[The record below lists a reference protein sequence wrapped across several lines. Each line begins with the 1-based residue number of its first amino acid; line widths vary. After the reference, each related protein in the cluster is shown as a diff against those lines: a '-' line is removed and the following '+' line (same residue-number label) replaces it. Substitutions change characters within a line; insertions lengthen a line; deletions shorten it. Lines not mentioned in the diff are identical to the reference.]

1 MSAALTWTRIPRFED
16 TDVFIAGSGSGAVA
30 AALAARKEGR
40 RVLVAADLTYFGEEC
55 AGALRVWPER
65 ESDHPLFR
73 ALFPARREGPST
85 PLRLKL
91 ALDEALLKAG
101 ARFLFG
107 VRPVGLLRAA
117 TGALRGVVLA
127 HRTSLYAVACAAA
140 VDATRHGLLA
150 RLAGVALEDR
160 RPPRTSLDWIVLA
173 PDAPEPDRPGDFA
186 CVEAG
191 RPFAR
196 VAGPKG
202 DLDALAWRLTFPR
215 PADAGDTLAARAALE
230 HRLRARALI
239 PRMSYGAEIIPDD
252 TIECL
257 RDHPADDPRRLP
269 ESGFAVRPGLYVMNG
284 LLPLSPSGAAALEE
298 PAVQIELGERIGRL
312 AAARSARRVRALT
325 LDTGAES
332 RWRTAVKG
340 DYRFAASF
348 IRENENDDAGVP
360 LDWAAALPIGVCD
373 VAVAGGGTGGAPA
386 GIAAARAGARVVVL
400 ESRHGL
406 GGVGT
411 LGFISRYYFGNRVG
425 FTKEIDTALESL
437 APGSANEWNPDLKNH
452 WYQRAL
458 LDAGGSAWFGS
469 FAFGVQMEGTRV
481 VGLLVSTPFGS
492 GLLRAG
498 AVVDASGNSD
508 IAAAAGA
515 PVRTVDERHVAVQ
528 GAGLSPRHAG
538 QRYSN
543 SDHSF
548 TDDTDPVGVTYAFAN
563 ARRKFPD
570 YFDVSPLVN
579 SRERRQI
586 FGEYELS
593 PLDFLAGRTFPDTI
607 TTAYSNFDSHG
618 FTIHPAFLVM
628 PPDKTPLYAHVP
640 FRCLL
645 PCGVE
650 GLLVTGLGL
659 SAHRDAL
666 PVVRMQADVQNHGYA
681 AGLAAAE
688 SSLKQIPLR
697 ALDIRALQRR
707 LVAAGVLAPD
717 TLTQEDS
724 FPLPAETIQAAA
736 LDGPTDLHRTAI
748 IFAHPDVSAPIL
760 ARVMAEDS
768 DPARRENAALVLGL
782 MHRAEAAVPLAEI
795 VRSSPWDTGWN
806 FRGMGQFGFS
816 MSRMDA
822 LLVALGRA
830 AAADGVAPEA
840 RGAAIGAIREKAEG
854 LDDAPAF
861 SHCRAV
867 SVAAG
872 ALGAPELAEPL
883 ARVLRQPGMSG
894 HAQLDMAAVVK
905 SANREMNETEAR
917 NNGLRELYLAR
928 GLYWCGDFEALGLET
943 LKTYARDLRGPFA
956 RHARSVL
963 DDPHPDRTRVEAL

>member
-1 MSAALTWTRIPRFED
+1 MRKANVWAEIPRLED
-16 TDVFIAGSGSGAVA
+16 TDVFIAGAGTGVVA
-30 AALAARKEGR
+30 AALAARREGR
-40 RVLVAADLTYFGEEC
+40 RVLVASDLTYFGEEC

-73 ALFPARREGPST
+73 ALFPARREGPPT
-85 PLRLKL
+85 PLRLKSV
-91 ALDEALLKAG
+91 LDEALLDAG
-101 ARFLFG
+101 VRFLFG
-107 VRPVGLLRAA
+107 VRPVALLRAA

-127 HRTSLYAVACAAA
+127 HRTALYAVVCTTA

-150 RLAGVALEDR
+150 RLAGVPLEGR
-160 RPPRTSLDWIVLA
+160 RSAPATLDWILLA
-173 PDAPEPDRPGDFA
+173 ADAPVPERPGDFT
-186 CVEAG
+186 CIEAG
-191 RPFAR
+191 APFAR

-202 DLDALAWRLTFPR
+202 DLNARAWRLSFPR
-215 PADAGDTLAARAALE
+215 PADAGDRLAARAALE
-230 HRLRARALI
+230 HRLRARVVE
-239 PRMSYGAEIIPDD
+239 PRMYYGADIIPDA
-252 TIECL
+252 TVACL
-257 RDHPADDPRRLP
+257 GEPCADDPRRLP
-269 ESGFAVRPGLYVMNG
+269 ESVFAVRPGLYVMNG
-284 LLPLSPSGAAALEE
+284 LLPLSPAGAAALDET
-298 PAVQIELGERIGRL
+298 AVQVELGERLGGL
-312 AAARSARRVRALT
+312 AAAARPGRPLRAPR

-340 DYRFAASF
+340 DFRFAPSF
-348 IRENENDDAGVP
+348 IREGDIGTGVP
-360 LDWAAALPIGVCD
+360 LDWATAPPIGEYD

-386 GIAAARAGARVVVL
+386 GIAAARAGARTVVL
-400 ESRHGL
+400 ESRYGL

-411 LGFISRYYFGNRVG
+411 LGFIASYWFGNRVG
-425 FTKEIDTALESL
+425 FTKEIDDALERD
-437 APGSANEWNPDLKNH
+437 APGSAKEWNPDHKSA

-458 LDAGGSAWFGS
+458 LDAGGEAWFGS
-469 FAFGVQMEGTRV
+469 FAFGVQMEEGRV
-481 VGLLVSTPFGS
+481 AGLLVSTPFGS

-528 GAGLSPRHAG
+528 GAGLSPRHVG

-548 TDDTDPVGVTYAFAN
+548 IDDSDPVGVTHAFAN

-570 YFDVSPLVN
+570 YFDVSALVN

-586 FGEYELS
+586 IGEYELS

-607 TTAYSNFDSHG
+607 ATAYSTFDSHG
-618 FTIHPAFLVM
+618 FTVHPAFLVL
-628 PPDKTPLYAHVP
+628 PPDHSALYAHVP

-645 PCGVE
+645 PRGVE

-681 AGLAAAE
+681 AGLAVAE
-688 SSLKQIPLR
+688 SALQKVPLR

-707 LVAAGVLAPD
+707 WVEAGILAPD
-717 TLTQEDS
+717 VPSHNDS
-724 FPLPAETIQAAA
+724 FPLPAEAIRAAA
-736 LDGPTDLHRTAI
+736 LEGPTNFYRTAV
-748 IFAHPDVSAPIL
+748 IFAHPEASAPIL
-760 ARVMAEDS
+760 AQVMAHDT

-782 MHRAEAAVPLAEI
+782 LHRPDAAGALAEI
-795 VRSSPWDTGWN
+795 VRSRPWDEGWN
-806 FRGMGQFGFS
+806 YRGMGQFGYS

-830 AAADGVAPEA
+830 AAAEGTTAERRA
-840 RGAAIGAIREKAEG
+840 AAIAAVREKIETLG
-854 LDDAPAF
+854 DSPAF

-867 SVAAG
+867 AIAAG
-872 ALGAPELAEPL
+872 ALNAQELAEPL
-883 ARVLRQPGMSG
+883 ARVLRRPGLSG
-894 HAQLDMAAVVK
+894 HAQLDIAAVVR
-905 SANREMNETEAR
+905 SANREMNETQAR

-928 GLYWCGDFEALGLET
+928 GLFWCGDFEELGLRTLET
-943 LKTYARDLRGPFA
+943 FARDLRGPFA
-956 RHARSVL
+956 RHARCVL
-963 DDPHPDRTRVEAL
+963 SDPQPDRTRVEAL